1 MTKHNIDPFSNPPTD
16 TIKLIKVAAIK
27 MAQGAGEI
35 IMDNFG
41 KDFKTTYKDVQ
52 KSDPVTEV
60 DNKVQDFIVK
70 SIADS
75 FPEHGIIGEE
85 DKIPLKGKVP
95 DYTWVLDPLDGTKNF
110 LNGLPIFASSIGVL
124 HRGIPIV
131 GSIFVP
137 WPGKANGSIFHAS
150 SGGGAYVDEQE
161 LYLGKPIGQRN
172 DRLITLPG
180 SFHDKY
186 QFIKNNFSGGELR
199 IAGSIAY
206 EMAMTA
212 SGSLSYSLIAS
223 PYIWD
228 VVAGS
233 ILIKE
238 AGGTVLIGQSNT
250 TTSVLKPNNLYWKTF
265 DSFWPNWDKK
275 RPYFTSIRSWRSP
288 LIVGNPDISLSIA
301 NNLLSS
307 TKTNDRL
314 INALSKKIKSV
325 FTRHAK

>member
-1 MTKHNIDPFSNPPTD
+1 MTKHNIASFSNPSPD
-16 TIKLIKVAAIK
+16 TTRLIEMSAIK

-35 IMDNFG
+35 IMSYFG
-41 KDFKTTYKDVQ
+41 TDFKTAYKDSQ

-131 GSIFVP
+131 GAIFVP
-137 WPGKANGSIFHAS
+137 WPGKTNGSIFHAS
-150 SGGGAYVDEQE
+150 IGEGAYVDGRH
-161 LYLGKPIGQRN
+161 LYIRKSTGPRN

-180 SFHDKY
+180 SLHNKY
-186 QFIKNNFSGGELR
+186 KFIKNSFNSGGDLR

-206 EMAMTA
+206 EMAMAA
-212 SGSLSYSLIAS
+212 SGTLSYSLFGS

-238 AGGTVLIGQSNT
+238 AGGIVLIGQNKKNKSP
-250 TTSVLKPNNLYWKTF
+250 LKPDNLHWKTF
-265 DSFWPNWDKK
+265 HSFSPNWDQNA
-275 RPYFTSIRSWRSP
+275 PDFQSIRSWRSP
-288 LIVGNPDISLSIA
+288 LIVGSPDISQLIA
-301 NNLLSS
+301 NNLLTT
-307 TKTNDRL
+307 TKTGNGL
-314 INALSKKIKSV
+314 ISTLSEKLKSALN
-325 FTRHAK
+325 R